1 MRWGQRI
8 LSKVISVWQKWFPTC
23 CHHSQWW
30 MKAKRLNSG
39 CFIFS
44 NQKPFRHN
52 FRSFWTKVSIMKF
65 LLSGGNFST
74 QICDNLQFT
83 SPNIF
88 LPSWAQPRLLSLHIW
103 QQNVKNCG
111 AYNKSGTIEG
121 GGTFPQPPTWHIKTR
136 VWPRCEDIPPF
147 KLLSWT
153 TSTTKILHDLTFSF
167 GLVLHRSHWFTW
179 QGTARKVDKSC
190 HGGQL

>member
-23 CHHSQWW
+23 CHHFQWW

-83 SPNIF
+83 IFSAKHFLTLLGSAAPFITSHLATKCEKRRRITNCTQLALRDFPPRPHLTKCKSRVLIFCYSSAAAYFMTCKGVGYIFWYVLNGMNI
-88 LPSWAQPRLLSLHIW
+88 R
-103 QQNVKNCG
+103 QNGIAVC
-111 AYNKSGTIEG
+111 
-121 GGTFPQPPTWHIKTR
+121 
-136 VWPRCEDIPPF
+136 
-147 KLLSWT
+147 L
-153 TSTTKILHDLTFSF
+153 
-167 GLVLHRSHWFTW
+167 
-179 QGTARKVDKSC
+179 
-190 HGGQL
+190 

>member
-83 SPNIF
+83 FSYP
-88 LPSWAQPRLLSLHIW
+88 LGLSRAFYHFTFGNKMWKIAARIINRGQLKEGELFHNPPLDILKLGFDPD
-103 QQNVKNCG
+103 VK
-111 AYNKSGTIEG
+111 
-121 GGTFPQPPTWHIKTR
+121 TFPLSNCFLEQL
-136 VWPRCEDIPPF
+136 PRP
-147 KLLSWT
+147 
-153 TSTTKILHDLTFSF
+153 
-167 GLVLHRSHWFTW
+167 
-179 QGTARKVDKSC
+179 KSC
-190 HGGQL
+190 MIWLFPSALFCTEVIDLLGKELPEKLINLAMGGNYRHL